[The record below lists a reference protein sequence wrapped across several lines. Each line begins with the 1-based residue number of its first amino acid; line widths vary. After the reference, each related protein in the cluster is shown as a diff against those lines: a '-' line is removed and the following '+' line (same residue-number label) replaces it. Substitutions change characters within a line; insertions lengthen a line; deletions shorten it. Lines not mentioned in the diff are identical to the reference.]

1 MMTQNPTPTSFAS
14 NAVLKLGLAAALS
27 LSLWAQAATAPAA
40 AAAAAVTLVPAQ
52 SEISFVAKQLGV
64 PLAGRFKRFTVQS
77 NFNPKAPQTS
87 QIAFAI
93 DLASASVSAE
103 ADPELGKADW
113 FNVPKFPQAS
123 FQSTAI
129 KALGG
134 GKFEVAGKLAIK
146 GNARDLVVPLQL
158 SQAGALSTA
167 TGGFTLKRLDFKV
180 GDGEWTDTSIVA
192 NEVQVKFKIVLQGVP
207 AQ

>member
-1 MMTQNPTPTSFAS
+1 VA
-14 NAVLKLGLAAALS
+14 
-27 LSLWAQAATAPAA
+27 
-40 AAAAAVTLVPAQ
+40 AQ
-52 SEISFVAKQLGV
+52 SEIGFTAKQLGV

-93 DLASASVSAE
+93 DLGSVAINAE
-103 ADPELGKADW
+103 TDGELAKPDW
-113 FNVPKFPQAS
+113 FNTGKFPQAT
-123 FQSTAI
+123 FTSTAI
-129 KALGG
+129 KGLGA

-146 GNARDLVVPLQL
+146 GIARDVVVPVQL
-158 SQAGALSTA
+158 AQAGGNSTA
-167 TGGFTLKRLDFKV
+167 SGSFTLKRLDHKV
-180 GDGEWTDTSIVA
+180 GDGDWADTSIVA

>member
-1 MMTQNPTPTSFAS
+1 MRRTFISA
-14 NAVLKLGLAAALS
+14 LAAASLFTGLS
-27 LSLWAQAATAPAA
+27 AWSLGARAADAP
-40 AAAAAVTLVPAQ
+40 VTLVAAQ
-52 SEISFVAKQLGV
+52 SEIGFTAKQLGV

-93 DLASASVSAE
+93 DLGSVAINAE
-103 ADPELGKADW
+103 TDGELAKPDW
-113 FNVPKFPQAS
+113 FNTGKFPQAT
-123 FQSTAI
+123 FTSTAI
-129 KALGG
+129 KGLGG

-146 GNARDLVVPLQL
+146 GIARDVVVPVQL
-158 SQAGALSTA
+158 AQAGGNSTA
-167 TGGFTLKRLDFKV
+167 SGSFTLKRLDHKV
-180 GDGEWTDTSIVA
+180 GDGDWADTSIVA